1 MSSEIIDMHIHFGA
15 PADAASGCYWSAEF
29 EKTAAYY
36 AMLFLT
42 RSLFKKVDLSR
53 VKSHLLETIRTAR
66 YINKAVLLALDEVY
80 DLEGQVHPEW
90 THLHVPNQYLFQ
102 LTSEE
107 TKILAGCSVHPYR
120 RDWEDQLDQAIA
132 RGTVLCKWIPSSQ
145 LINPAHPRCKPF
157 YRKLIDHHLPLLC
170 HAGPEHAIP
179 AANRSYEEFNHPGH
193 LREAL
198 EEGVTVIIA
207 HCALPYFWIFDSNYQ
222 QDFREFLG
230 LVEEAEKK
238 NWNLYGDVSALA
250 TLLRAPYIKKILRK
264 VPVQRLLFGSDYPI
278 PLSEFTYNR
287 SQNFLNWLRFL
298 IRVWSL
304 KNPLD
309 KNYLVIKKMGFSEQI
324 FTNASQLFSQ
334 IRR

>member
-1 MSSEIIDMHIHFGA
+1 MSSEIIDMHIHWGA
-15 PADAASGCYWSAEF
+15 PADSASGCYWSTEF

-36 AMLFLT
+36 AMLLLT
-42 RSLFKKVDLSR
+42 GSLSKKVDLNR
-53 VKSHLLETIRTAR
+53 VKSHLLETIHSAR
-66 YINKAVLLALDEVY
+66 YIDKAVLLALDEVY
-80 DLEGQVHPEW
+80 DMQGQVHPEW
-90 THLHVPNQYLFQ
+90 THLHVPNEYLLQ

-107 TKILAGCSVHPYR
+107 SKIMAGCSVHPYR
-120 RDWEDQLDQAIA
+120 KDWYDQLEQAIA

-157 YRKLIDHHLPLLC
+157 YRKLIDHRLPLLC

-179 AANRSYEEFNHPGH
+179 TTNRSYEEFNHPVY
-193 LREAL
+193 LRDAL

-207 HCALPYFWIFDSNYQ
+207 HCALPYFWIFDSSYQ
-222 QDFREFLG
+222 QDFREFLE

-250 TLLRAPYIKKILRK
+250 TPLRAPYINKILK
-264 VPVQRLLFGSDYPI
+264 MVPVQRLLFGSDYPI
-278 PLSEFTYNR
+278 PLSEFTFNR
-287 SQNFLNWLRFL
+287 SRNFISWLRFL
-298 IRVWSL
+298 FKVWSL

-309 KNYLVIKKMGFSEQI
+309 KNYLVIKKMDFGEQI